1 MNNDITVKQIAQNYT
16 AMGDSVTLINGIVA
30 GTQMSDATEAERQD
44 CLDRNAGHL
53 SAMLEKDYWTTEDMT
68 EVEAAVAAAG

>member
-1 MNNDITVKQIAQNYT
+1 MNNDITAQQIAQNYR
-16 AMGDSVTLINGIVA
+16 AMGHSVTLINGIVA

-68 EVEAAVAAAG
+68 AVEAAVAAAG

>member
-1 MNNDITVKQIAQNYT
+1 MTNDTTVEQIAQNYR
-16 AMGDSVTLINGIVA
+16 ARGDSVNLINGIVA

-44 CLDRNAGHL
+44 CLERNAGHL

-68 EVEAAVAAAG
+68 EVQAAVAAAQ